1 MRKLFGRLTRWTGS
15 ERKVSVG
22 VCAMDKK
29 AKSKQM
35 QEILDRL
42 TAFGEFTIVHFSDD
56 ILLNKPIEEWPICD
70 TLLSWHSDGFP
81 LAKAEAYAALRRPF
95 CINDLSQQHNL
106 QRRFAVYKTLV
117 AHNIPV
123 PTHIIVQRSGPGEEV
138 PGFVETEDYVEL
150 NGTRITKPFVEKPE
164 NAEDHNVHIY
174 YPSSLGGGVKKLF
187 RKVRPAASKGRGQ
200 GLAQEQTINNKSSEF
215 DVNHSGRV
223 RRDGSYLYEEFLP
236 TGGTDVKVYTVGAR
250 YAHAEARKSPVV
262 DGKVLRTA
270 DGKEM
275 RFPVLLTPQEKE
287 IARQVVVAF
296 KQNVCGFD
304 LLRSEKG
311 KSAVS
316 CVCDVNGWSFVKN
329 SRRFYDDAA
338 GILRTILLGAV
349 QPNRLAA
356 SPSPT
361 LSFKALGNQHGL
373 AQDDADL
380 LSCFAADD
388 PDMPSVDAGEVA
400 RTDTRSTDEELRCVL
415 AVITPWRMGGTGG
428 AGGQEGRGGSD
439 GSDGGSEGNRT
450 PKQKL
455 KIKVRAEALLAL
467 FAKHKDAKGKQAKL
481 KTPGQLQELLDI
493 TRALLAVLFK
503 GNASSQLEV
512 LGLGKAGLAAPRG
525 SVSSQGPEEGA
536 GGPPLGSG
544 EVGEAGWANTT
555 PAPAPAPVLTDE
567 QREQLLEL
575 REKLRIV
582 QTVLEQASFD
592 GINRKV
598 QIKPL
603 RWGLAPAPCARTP
616 SGPLAAVSPTASTA
630 GAQPTLTTG
639 SFGGSAAP
647 TPTPTPTPA
656 PTPGLAPPPPGL
668 PVALASQAPSA
679 FITMALPP
687 GLEPINPLAPVPAAG
702 MGQGGCLGLGP
713 QDSYAP
719 GAAGAAGQGAGSTA
733 QGSVRHSSSNQGGG
747 AGAGGGAHGR
757 QVGREGRVVSVRWL
771 FPALAAAGIL
781 THAGRQQAEDLG
793 KVFRMV
799 MYPRYG
805 SAGGGLLRLHSTYR
819 HDLKI
824 YSSDEGRVQASAA
837 AFAQGLLDLEG
848 TSLTPILV
856 SLVKKDAAMLDA
868 FGKGASDD
876 IRQAKSLVY
885 EAMTHDPDKGP
896 PPPCTLTST
905 GPAPDNSSEPGPTPL
920 PGPSLSAG
928 VGVPG
933 GVEGGVAGKPES
945 PLALLRRLVELLKV
959 LVAQLRELC
968 VQEGL
973 NSRQASGAAA
983 GSGPPS
989 APSGPSLPPLWGAG
1003 GGPQRYSSVSHGPA
1017 EWRLEPGRPCS
1028 GERMLLMYDRWQKL
1042 LKSVWNEKKGKFDIS
1057 KVPDIYDS
1065 AKYDAIHNS
1074 HLGVDLQELYQV
1086 ARQLARAVIPSEYGT
1101 DPLSRLRINLPTL
1114 LAACGLLL
1122 ILRSLNRLNLVCQ
1135 SRAIFVEDLMQEVA
1149 LTANKIT
1156 AMYSGPFPFS
1166 ALDFPEL
1173 TAFTNV
1179 AGPGSCL
1186 VYNGSG
1192 HLALQPHGSGSMTVQ
1207 SNEADSDS
1215 DSEEVGSRQAA
1226 ADMETTFGENEE
1238 EEEGS
1243 ELGSEPVQLYAIPP
1257 KGRRAALVPASDSS
1271 SMSTYAKG
1279 LAIVYAH
1286 YWDKQPSDEDFLERL
1301 AIVKARY
1308 CMDTTLANGQLAPA
1322 LLEQQKLSA
1331 IPTISMT
1338 LCAMKLERGQM
1349 KKKTLLRI
1357 GSKIASESAAPCSS
1371 PAAPSPPLRPGWPVQ
1386 LLGKLLVDLA
1396 AMREESQV
1404 TQDQDDACSL
1414 ADSCMLAPAL
1424 AGLVLPHPPLTATYA
1439 SASRPASPS
1448 KLLTGAAVGGAA
1460 GPEAGGEGAS
1470 PAGPWGGAGQSARS
1484 SVGGAAAA
1492 AAGSVGGLGAGGGSR
1507 AGPSGGVLQ
1516 AAALVAQQAMGLGGR
1531 LEAERSLPLS
1541 SSASVTSQL
1550 GSGMLAGGGGEAG
1563 VEAQETIHRL
1573 LPEYAP
1579 HINSPLR
1586 HVRTRIYF
1594 TSESHIHSLINV
1606 LRYCHLHG
1614 VATSSGQT
1622 AAGSDS
1628 SSSGPAPHPG
1638 APLLPPSACTALD
1651 GCQELD
1657 YLTHLVL
1664 RLYENKTVPFGAP
1677 ERFRVEMLFSPGANY
1692 DPFEVA
1698 AQAQAAQAAQA
1709 AAATAATSQPSPP
1722 AAAHPHTPSGGAGA
1736 AAGEQAGAAAAAGA
1750 TDCQLLGAL
1759 AAAGTVVSDAT
1770 ATPASTAAAAPAGL
1784 PGLDP
1789 GPPAGGAASEAAGVV
1804 SGSRPSPSQPG
1815 PAHPLP
1821 TDKPGGAV
1829 ERGGPGGVKAGAK
1842 EGRGSGGVAPG
1853 GCRGPDW
1860 HVLPVV
1866 PRVLLHE
1873 GEHGMPL
1880 AYLEDALLPMAKVS
1894 KFATPGYATT
1904 LLARNNP
1911 TLGVP
1916 RSLSRIG
1923 ASGGVRDSA
1932 GSAGLISH
1940 RSHVGGSDTPLSVD
1954 SCC

>member
-1 MRKLFGRLTRWTGS
+1 
-15 ERKVSVG
+15 
-22 VCAMDKK
+22 
-29 AKSKQM
+29 
-35 QEILDRL
+35 
-42 TAFGEFTIVHFSDD
+42 
-56 ILLNKPIEEWPICD
+56 
-70 TLLSWHSDGFP
+70 
-81 LAKAEAYAALRRPF
+81 
-95 CINDLSQQHNL
+95 
-106 QRRFAVYKTLV
+106 
-117 AHNIPV
+117 
-123 PTHIIVQRSGPGEEV
+123 
-138 PGFVETEDYVEL
+138 
-150 NGTRITKPFVEKPE
+150 
-164 NAEDHNVHIY
+164 
-174 YPSSLGGGVKKLF
+174 
-187 RKVRPAASKGRGQ
+187 
-200 GLAQEQTINNKSSEF
+200 
-215 DVNHSGRV
+215 
-223 RRDGSYLYEEFLP
+223 
-236 TGGTDVKVYTVGAR
+236 
-250 YAHAEARKSPVV
+250 
-262 DGKVLRTA
+262 
-270 DGKEM
+270 
-275 RFPVLLTPQEKE
+275 
-287 IARQVVVAF
+287 
-296 KQNVCGFD
+296 
-304 LLRSEKG
+304 
-311 KSAVS
+311 
-316 CVCDVNGWSFVKN
+316 
-329 SRRFYDDAA
+329 
-338 GILRTILLGAV
+338 
-349 QPNRLAA
+349 
-356 SPSPT
+356 
-361 LSFKALGNQHGL
+361 
-373 AQDDADL
+373 
-380 LSCFAADD
+380 
-388 PDMPSVDAGEVA
+388 
-400 RTDTRSTDEELRCVL
+400 
-415 AVITPWRMGGTGG
+415 
-428 AGGQEGRGGSD
+428 
-439 GSDGGSEGNRT
+439 
-450 PKQKL
+450 
-455 KIKVRAEALLAL
+455 
-467 FAKHKDAKGKQAKL
+467 
-481 KTPGQLQELLDI
+481 
-493 TRALLAVLFK
+493 
-503 GNASSQLEV
+503 
-512 LGLGKAGLAAPRG
+512 
-525 SVSSQGPEEGA
+525 
-536 GGPPLGSG
+536 
-544 EVGEAGWANTT
+544 
-555 PAPAPAPVLTDE
+555 
-567 QREQLLEL
+567 
-575 REKLRIV
+575 
-582 QTVLEQASFD
+582 
-592 GINRKV
+592 
-598 QIKPL
+598 
-603 RWGLAPAPCARTP
+603 
-616 SGPLAAVSPTASTA
+616 
-630 GAQPTLTTG
+630 
-639 SFGGSAAP
+639 
-647 TPTPTPTPA
+647 
-656 PTPGLAPPPPGL
+656 
-668 PVALASQAPSA
+668 
-679 FITMALPP
+679 
-687 GLEPINPLAPVPAAG
+687 
-702 MGQGGCLGLGP
+702 
-713 QDSYAP
+713 
-719 GAAGAAGQGAGSTA
+719 
-733 QGSVRHSSSNQGGG
+733 
-747 AGAGGGAHGR
+747 
-757 QVGREGRVVSVRWL
+757 
-771 FPALAAAGIL
+771 
-781 THAGRQQAEDLG
+781 
-793 KVFRMV
+793 
-799 MYPRYG
+799 
-805 SAGGGLLRLHSTYR
+805 
-819 HDLKI
+819 
-824 YSSDEGRVQASAA
+824 
-837 AFAQGLLDLEG
+837 
-848 TSLTPILV
+848 
-856 SLVKKDAAMLDA
+856 MLDA

-896 PPPCTLTST
+896 PPPSTLTST
-905 GPAPDNSSEPGPTPL
+905 GLAPDNSSEPGPTPH

-928 VGVPG
+928 AGVPG

-989 APSGPSLPPLWGAG
+989 APSGPSLPPLGAG

-1017 EWRLEPGRPCS
+1017 EWRLDPGRPCS

-1074 HLGVDLQELYQV
+1074 HLGLDLQELYQV

-1101 DPLSRLRINLPTL
+1101 DPLSRLRI
-1114 LAACGLLL
+1114 
-1122 ILRSLNRLNLVCQ
+1122 
-1135 SRAIFVEDLMQEVA
+1135 
-1149 LTANKIT
+1149 
-1156 AMYSGPFPFS
+1156 
-1166 ALDFPEL
+1166 
-1173 TAFTNV
+1173 
-1179 AGPGSCL
+1179 
-1186 VYNGSG
+1186 
-1192 HLALQPHGSGSMTVQ
+1192 
-1207 SNEADSDS
+1207 
-1215 DSEEVGSRQAA
+1215 
-1226 ADMETTFGENEE
+1226 
-1238 EEEGS
+1238 
-1243 ELGSEPVQLYAIPP
+1243 
-1257 KGRRAALVPASDSS
+1257 
-1271 SMSTYAKG
+1271 
-1279 LAIVYAH
+1279 
-1286 YWDKQPSDEDFLERL
+1286 
-1301 AIVKARY
+1301 
-1308 CMDTTLANGQLAPA
+1308 
-1322 LLEQQKLSA
+1322 
-1331 IPTISMT
+1331 
-1338 LCAMKLERGQM
+1338 
-1349 KKKTLLRI
+1349 
-1357 GSKIASESAAPCSS
+1357 GSKIASE
-1371 PAAPSPPLRPGWPVQ
+1371 

-1448 KLLTGAAVGGAA
+1448 KLLTGAAAGGAA
-1460 GPEAGGEGAS
+1460 GVEAGGEGAS

-1484 SVGGAAAA
+1484 S
-1492 AAGSVGGLGAGGGSR
+1492 
-1507 AGPSGGVLQ
+1507 

-1614 VATSSGQT
+1614 LATSSGQT

-1698 AQAQAAQAAQA
+1698 AQAQAAQAA
-1709 AAATAATSQPSPP
+1709 AATAATSQPSPP
-1722 AAAHPHTPSGGAGA
+1722 AAARPHNPSGGAGA

-1759 AAAGTVVSDAT
+1759 AAAGTGVSDAT

-1829 ERGGPGGVKAGAK
+1829 ERGAPGAVKAGAK
-1842 EGRGSGGVAPG
+1842 EGRGPGGVARG

>member
-1 MRKLFGRLTRWTGS
+1 
-15 ERKVSVG
+15 
-22 VCAMDKK
+22 
-29 AKSKQM
+29 
-35 QEILDRL
+35 
-42 TAFGEFTIVHFSDD
+42 
-56 ILLNKPIEEWPICD
+56 
-70 TLLSWHSDGFP
+70 
-81 LAKAEAYAALRRPF
+81 
-95 CINDLSQQHNL
+95 
-106 QRRFAVYKTLV
+106 
-117 AHNIPV
+117 
-123 PTHIIVQRSGPGEEV
+123 
-138 PGFVETEDYVEL
+138 
-150 NGTRITKPFVEKPE
+150 
-164 NAEDHNVHIY
+164 
-174 YPSSLGGGVKKLF
+174 
-187 RKVRPAASKGRGQ
+187 
-200 GLAQEQTINNKSSEF
+200 
-215 DVNHSGRV
+215 
-223 RRDGSYLYEEFLP
+223 
-236 TGGTDVKVYTVGAR
+236 
-250 YAHAEARKSPVV
+250 
-262 DGKVLRTA
+262 
-270 DGKEM
+270 
-275 RFPVLLTPQEKE
+275 
-287 IARQVVVAF
+287 
-296 KQNVCGFD
+296 
-304 LLRSEKG
+304 
-311 KSAVS
+311 
-316 CVCDVNGWSFVKN
+316 
-329 SRRFYDDAA
+329 
-338 GILRTILLGAV
+338 
-349 QPNRLAA
+349 
-356 SPSPT
+356 
-361 LSFKALGNQHGL
+361 
-373 AQDDADL
+373 
-380 LSCFAADD
+380 
-388 PDMPSVDAGEVA
+388 
-400 RTDTRSTDEELRCVL
+400 
-415 AVITPWRMGGTGG
+415 
-428 AGGQEGRGGSD
+428 
-439 GSDGGSEGNRT
+439 
-450 PKQKL
+450 
-455 KIKVRAEALLAL
+455 
-467 FAKHKDAKGKQAKL
+467 
-481 KTPGQLQELLDI
+481 
-493 TRALLAVLFK
+493 
-503 GNASSQLEV
+503 
-512 LGLGKAGLAAPRG
+512 
-525 SVSSQGPEEGA
+525 
-536 GGPPLGSG
+536 
-544 EVGEAGWANTT
+544 
-555 PAPAPAPVLTDE
+555 
-567 QREQLLEL
+567 
-575 REKLRIV
+575 
-582 QTVLEQASFD
+582 
-592 GINRKV
+592 
-598 QIKPL
+598 
-603 RWGLAPAPCARTP
+603 
-616 SGPLAAVSPTASTA
+616 
-630 GAQPTLTTG
+630 
-639 SFGGSAAP
+639 
-647 TPTPTPTPA
+647 
-656 PTPGLAPPPPGL
+656 
-668 PVALASQAPSA
+668 
-679 FITMALPP
+679 
-687 GLEPINPLAPVPAAG
+687 
-702 MGQGGCLGLGP
+702 
-713 QDSYAP
+713 
-719 GAAGAAGQGAGSTA
+719 
-733 QGSVRHSSSNQGGG
+733 
-747 AGAGGGAHGR
+747 
-757 QVGREGRVVSVRWL
+757 
-771 FPALAAAGIL
+771 
-781 THAGRQQAEDLG
+781 
-793 KVFRMV
+793 
-799 MYPRYG
+799 
-805 SAGGGLLRLHSTYR
+805 
-819 HDLKI
+819 
-824 YSSDEGRVQASAA
+824 ASAA

-896 PPPCTLTST
+896 PPPSTLTGT
-905 GPAPDNSSEPGPTPL
+905 GPAPDNTSEPGPTPH

-928 VGVPG
+928 AGVPG

-968 VQEGL
+968 VQPSPPPAPLHPPCLQEGL

-1017 EWRLEPGRPCS
+1017 EWRLDPGRPCS

-1074 HLGVDLQELYQV
+1074 HLGLDLQELYQV

-1101 DPLSRLRINLPTL
+1101 DPLSRLRI
-1114 LAACGLLL
+1114 
-1122 ILRSLNRLNLVCQ
+1122 
-1135 SRAIFVEDLMQEVA
+1135 
-1149 LTANKIT
+1149 
-1156 AMYSGPFPFS
+1156 
-1166 ALDFPEL
+1166 
-1173 TAFTNV
+1173 
-1179 AGPGSCL
+1179 
-1186 VYNGSG
+1186 
-1192 HLALQPHGSGSMTVQ
+1192 
-1207 SNEADSDS
+1207 
-1215 DSEEVGSRQAA
+1215 
-1226 ADMETTFGENEE
+1226 
-1238 EEEGS
+1238 
-1243 ELGSEPVQLYAIPP
+1243 
-1257 KGRRAALVPASDSS
+1257 
-1271 SMSTYAKG
+1271 
-1279 LAIVYAH
+1279 
-1286 YWDKQPSDEDFLERL
+1286 
-1301 AIVKARY
+1301 
-1308 CMDTTLANGQLAPA
+1308 
-1322 LLEQQKLSA
+1322 
-1331 IPTISMT
+1331 
-1338 LCAMKLERGQM
+1338 
-1349 KKKTLLRI
+1349 
-1357 GSKIASESAAPCSS
+1357 GSKIASE
-1371 PAAPSPPLRPGWPVQ
+1371 

-1424 AGLVLPHPPLTATYA
+1424 SGLVLPHPPLTATYA

-1563 VEAQETIHRL
+1563 VGGRRPGGELGGEEAHGQEGGGGKGGEGVGEGEGEEGSSGDEGQRSKQREAGAESEEVEAQETIHRL

-1698 AQAQAAQAAQA
+1698 AQAQAAQAA
-1709 AAATAATSQPSPP
+1709 AATAATSQPSPP
-1722 AAAHPHTPSGGAGA
+1722 AAARPHTPSGGAGA

-1759 AAAGTVVSDAT
+1759 AAAGTGVSDAT
-1770 ATPASTAAAAPAGL
+1770 ATPDSTAAAAPAGH

-1860 HVLPVV
+1860 HVLAVV